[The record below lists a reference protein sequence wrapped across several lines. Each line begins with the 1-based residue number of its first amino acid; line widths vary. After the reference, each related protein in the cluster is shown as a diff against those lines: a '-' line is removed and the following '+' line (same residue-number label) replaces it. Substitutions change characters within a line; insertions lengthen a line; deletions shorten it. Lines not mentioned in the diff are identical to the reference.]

1 MRSNSRAGLS
11 LVELLVVL
19 GIVSLMLAISF
30 PAVTSGVE
38 AIELRAAADR
48 AGAFWAAAR
57 QQADRRQSVVQVTVD
72 PKANEV
78 RAVAADGGWSDAYS
92 LDRGLTVAVPPQ
104 KRAYWIYPG
113 SPSQRFE
120 LMLAGRS
127 GDRAGVRVNV
137 FTGVPEPW
145 KPEETKP

>member
-1 MRSNSRAGLS
+1 M
-11 LVELLVVL
+11 
-19 GIVSLMLAISF
+19 GIVSLMLALSF

-38 AIELRAAADR
+38 AIELRSAADR

-57 QQADRRQSVVQVTVD
+57 QQAERRQSVVQVTVD

-78 RAVAADGGWSDAYS
+78 RAVAADGGWRDAYE
-92 LDRGLTVAVPPQ
+92 LDRDLSVAVPAE

-113 SPSQRFE
+113 TPSQRFE

-137 FTGVPEPW
+137 LTGVPEPW
-145 KPEETKP
+145 KPDDKEPRP